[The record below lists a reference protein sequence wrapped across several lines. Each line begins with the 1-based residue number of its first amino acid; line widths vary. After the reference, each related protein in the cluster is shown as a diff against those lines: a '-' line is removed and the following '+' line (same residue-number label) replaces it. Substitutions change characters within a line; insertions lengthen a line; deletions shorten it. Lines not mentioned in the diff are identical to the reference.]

1 MIANKGRNFKK
12 KVQNDNKNKSKT
24 QVREMI
30 RDRMGTSVNNEDPTK
45 LYELKERLGKGSFGS
60 VFKGVNRKTD
70 EVVAIKIIS
79 LTEEEAIE
87 DVRQEI
93 EILQEC
99 ESAQIV
105 KYYGSYLQRD
115 NLWVC
120 YLFIYIFFFNGHL

>member
-1 MIANKGRNFKK
+1 MLVNKVRNNKRK
-12 KVQNDNKNKSKT
+12 GQPDKNKNKS

-30 RDRMGTSVNNEDPTK
+30 RDKMGTSVNNEDPTK
-45 LYELKERLGKGSFGS
+45 LYQLQERLGKGSFGA
-60 VFKGVNRKTD
+60 VFKGVNRKTE

-115 NLWVC
+115 NLWV
-120 YLFIYIFFFNGHL
+120 YIYTNTFYH